1 MFGCLDVWGGWYSL
15 GCFRWRSEI
24 LGDWMINKEEV
35 MLEVTFLVNLIPY
48 FMSVAIILP
57 RGEARE
63 ERGKVDRYW
72 RLTSRLAIGTCRRPN
87 LLPM

>member
-1 MFGCLDVWGGWYSL
+1 MSMLAKRLLD
-15 GCFRWRSEI
+15 
-24 LGDWMINKEEV
+24 KEEL
-35 MLEVTFLVNLIPY
+35 MLEVTFLVNLISY

-57 RGEARE
+57 QGEARE

-72 RLTSRLAIGTCRRPN
+72 RSTSRLAIGTCRRPN

>member
-1 MFGCLDVWGGWYSL
+1 MAFMISSWGDTVGLVMCLCWKEEDK
-15 GCFRWRSEI
+15 I
-24 LGDWMINKEEV
+24 TKEEV
-35 MLEVTFLVNLIPY
+35 MLALTFLVNLLSY

-72 RLTSRLAIGTCRRPN
+72 RLTSRLAIGTCRQPN